1 MVIMRKEQ
9 KGNGYKVSS
18 NFIKAVNTD
27 LRAAYLQPSNT
38 TFIENAIRND
48 FNRTYCR
55 EWKKDEPITIC
66 GEPRITTETQTD
78 FAKKWLAKTLE
89 LRKDDSLIDQILKSY
104 RQTIFSTA
112 YYQIAHH
119 SPDFFSY
126 MKTLAEQSHIKMY
139 FRLNTTVKP
148 TYKKDKNGVITLTFS
163 VQAGFEDLHKKNS
176 FSFGTIKHVFIF
188 QNKEPAGFY
197 LQEMTSE
204 NKKLLELVT
213 GENTPTAAQSS
224 AFFWELA
231 QYKLSK
237 SLSLTC
243 FPTEKLS
250 ALAAFSERLYF
261 ADSDSS
267 TVSSVGERSN
277 ELEYL
282 HTKSCGANTVAASEY
297 WSLRFWSTRITRLNQ
312 NVSARTKK
320 SSEKEMSTPRQ

>member
-1 MVIMRKEQ
+1 MRKEQ
-9 KGNGYKVSS
+9 KGNEYKVSS
-18 NFIKAVNTD
+18 SFIKAVNTD
-27 LRAAYLQPSNT
+27 LRAAYLKPSNT
-38 TFIENAIRND
+38 TFIENAVRNN

-55 EWKKDEPITIC
+55 EWEKDEPITLC
-66 GEPRITTETQTD
+66 GEPRITNEIQIN
-78 FAKKWLAKTLE
+78 FARKWLSKTLG
-89 LRKDDSLIDQILKSY
+89 LQKDDLLIDQILKSY
-104 RQTIFSTA
+104 RQETFSTV

-126 MKTLAEQSHIKMY
+126 MKTLEEQSHITTY
-139 FRLNTTVKP
+139 FRLSTTAKP
-148 TYKKDKNGVITLTFS
+148 TYKKDKNGAITLTFS
-163 VQAGFEDLHKKNS
+163 VQGGFEDLHKKNS
-176 FSFGTIKHVFIF
+176 FSFGAIKYVFIF

-197 LQEMTSE
+197 LQEMTSD

-261 ADSDSS
+261 ADSDSCA
-267 TVSSVGERSN
+267 TSSVGERSN
-277 ELEYL
+277 ESEYF
-282 HTKSCGANTVAASEY
+282 HPKSCAANIVATSKR
-297 WSLRFWSTRITRLNQ
+297 WSLMFWRNKMTQPIHE
-312 NVSARTKK
+312 K
-320 SSEKEMSTPRQ
+320 SSHVKEMFMP